1 VISVAKRW
9 CGDCKNEVVF
19 IDLVGEV
26 AVYYCRKCEKYWFVG
41 KQVVFSLKKEELDE
55 VKKKAN

>member
-1 VISVAKRW
+1 M
-9 CGDCKNEVVF
+9 
-19 IDLVGEV
+19 DLVGEV